1 MTNAPGAGSSPA
13 TCLWAGR
20 IARCEPATTCEGHCP
35 LLHSNGSRRC
45 RSRCSSPAA
54 HVRDEPTAELAAKIA
69 YLEELGE
76 QVLRLQRQGWSVN
89 EIVGARC
96 GGPMLIEVIALV

>member
-1 MTNAPGAGSSPA
+1 
-13 TCLWAGR
+13 
-20 IARCEPATTCEGHCP
+20 
-35 LLHSNGSRRC
+35 
-45 RSRCSSPAA
+45 
-54 HVRDEPTAELAAKIA
+54 VRDEPTAELAAKIA

-89 EIVGARC
+89 EIVRARC